1 MTPTNEAVTEL
12 NTMLDEGVT
21 VELADG
27 VKPGEYRLQVVLADE
42 GCADCLVP
50 DDTLRMIATDALQR
64 RGVEVTSLRIEHAP
78 V

>member
-1 MTPTNEAVTEL
+1 MTPTDHAVEEL

-21 VELADG
+21 VELSDAETA
-27 VKPGEYRLQVVLADE
+27 GEYRLRVVLDDA

-50 DDTLRMIATDALQR
+50 DDTLRMIAIDTLQR
-64 RGVEVTSLRIEHAP
+64 RGVQVTALVIEHAP

>member
-1 MTPTNEAVTEL
+1 MNPTDEAVEEL

-21 VELADG
+21 VTLSDVQDG
-27 VKPGEYRLQVVLADE
+27 AFLLRVVLDDA

-64 RGVEVTSLRIEHAP
+64 RGVEVTTLSIEHAP